1 MNVEFSWNSGNMSE
15 EVPAEGLA
23 IKATPEMVSKAT
35 SKTKSGKV
43 AGSSVIVIEMI
54 KAAGDGVTV

>member
-1 MNVEFSWNSGNMSE
+1 MSE

-23 IKATPEMVSKAT
+23 IKATPEMVFKAT

-43 AGSSVIVIEMI
+43 AGPSVIVIEMI